1 MAKQKTVY
9 EPEVSVKEK
18 TLEEMTDGEFLS
30 GIEEWSTPLYEDYIS
45 APRISET
52 SASGYLSA
60 TKIGILAK
68 NFKKPVKETV
78 VEDKGSQTAACGSG
92 KYVKK
97 RGLLV
102 AIITVLTLAVLVMI
116 ALGSLNINGI
126 SDYLLMYESK
136 DGNVGII
143 DPVVSMVTYLIGQD
157 ADVNFAAY
165 FESAGRGYGLI
176 APYGVACA
184 TILYVLCVAAM
195 FIKSMFALFEKRTVC
210 GYYKKRKFGFL
221 SIVAF
226 LCAVVC
232 VIGGLYVSGGDI
244 TGIADFV
251 LRGERSFVVGYGTYA
266 MLAVPVVTLVMSAFG
281 YGKKKK

>member
-1 MAKQKTVY
+1 M
-9 EPEVSVKEK
+9 
-18 TLEEMTDGEFLS
+18 
-30 GIEEWSTPLYEDYIS
+30 
-45 APRISET
+45 
-52 SASGYLSA
+52 
-60 TKIGILAK
+60 
-68 NFKKPVKETV
+68 
-78 VEDKGSQTAACGSG
+78 
-92 KYVKK
+92 
-97 RGLLV
+97 
-102 AIITVLTLAVLVMI
+102 LTLAVLVMV

-126 SDYLLMYESK
+126 SDYLLMYESN

-157 ADVNFAAY
+157 ANVNFAAY
-165 FESAGRGYGLI
+165 FESAGSGYGLI

-184 TILYVLCVAAM
+184 TILYVLC
-195 FIKSMFALFEKRTVC
+195 FALFEKRTVC

-266 MLAVPVVTLVMSAFG
+266 MLVVPVVTLVMSAFG

>member
-30 GIEEWSTPLYEDYIS
+30 GIEEWSAPLYEDYIS

-52 SASGYLSA
+52 SISGYLSA

-78 VEDKGSQTAACGSG
+78 VEDKGSQTAACGNG

-165 FESAGRGYGLI
+165 FESAGSGYGLI

-244 TGIADFV
+244 MGIADFV